1 MQRAFNENQSLVD
14 EDGTGKPGKR
24 HKTLGEE
31 VSERER
37 ETRRKKRGTRRGRRS
52 RVKESKTKREIER
65 EGKNTYK
72 TGRRRTVLSESRKGL
87 DEDGRTREKK
97 GERSKSSLLS
107 LVHESVNSSSHS
119 REREEVKET
128 VGGRKRE

>member
-65 EGKNTYK
+65 EGKSMCK

-97 GERSKSSLLS
+97 GESKSSLLS

>member
-65 EGKNTYK
+65 EGKSTCK

-97 GERSKSSLLS
+97 GERKSSLLS

>member
-65 EGKNTYK
+65 EGKSTYK
-72 TGRRRTVLSESRKGL
+72 LEGEGRSYPRVEKGW
-87 DEDGRTREKK
+87 TKM
-97 GERSKSSLLS
+97 GER
-107 LVHESVNSSSHS
+107 
-119 REREEVKET
+119 
-128 VGGRKRE
+128 GRKRERARVACSRWYTRVLTRRLTRGKEKK